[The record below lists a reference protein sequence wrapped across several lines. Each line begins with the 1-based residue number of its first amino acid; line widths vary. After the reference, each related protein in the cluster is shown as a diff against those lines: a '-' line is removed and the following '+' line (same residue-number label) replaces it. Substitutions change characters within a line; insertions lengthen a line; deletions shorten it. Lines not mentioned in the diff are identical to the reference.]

1 MESIVEAFRFLSA
14 IPLPRGRGNER
25 TLASAVAC
33 FPLVGAVLGGL
44 FVLADWLCGRAFP
57 RVAHFVAAAVILAIY
72 ALFTGGLHHDGLMD
86 TADAL
91 WGSPRR
97 TRERRLEIM
106 KDSRTGALGVTA
118 ILLVLLVELAAIY
131 SLPARLGDIQR
142 YRWGALFVFPV
153 LGRWVMSYLCVRFPY
168 ARPEGTGAA
177 MVGGSRWA
185 YLLIATALAGGAL
198 AAAFTWLVWLP
209 LLIPILAL
217 AAWLVAE
224 LAGAW
229 ATRRLGGVTGDVAGA
244 AAMLAE
250 AAILLMLASRI
261 PELLV
266 K

>member
-1 MESIVEAFRFLSA
+1 M
-14 IPLPRGRGNER
+14 
-25 TLASAVAC
+25 
-33 FPLVGAVLGGL
+33 VLGCL

-57 RVAHFVAAAVILAIY
+57 RVSHFLAAAVILAIY

-91 WGSPRR
+91 WGGPGR

-106 KDSRTGALGVTA
+106 KDSRAGALGVTA
-118 ILLVLLVELAAIY
+118 IVLLLLLELAAIY
-131 SLPARLGDIQR
+131 SLPVRLGDAQR
-142 YRWGALFVFPV
+142 YRWAALFIFPV

-177 MVGGSRWA
+177 MVSGSRWL
-185 YLLIATALAGGAL
+185 YLLTATILAGGAL
-198 AAAFTWLVWLP
+198 AAAFTWLAWLP

-217 AAWLVAE
+217 ATWLAAE

-229 ATRRLGGVTGDVAGA
+229 ATRRLGGVTGDVIGA
-244 AAMLAE
+244 AAMLTE
-250 AAILLMLASRI
+250 AALLLLLASRL